1 MGSFRER
8 DLRAPILYD
17 FKVEDLDRKM
27 IPDSIHFASLCWM
40 EDELQQ
46 ALPRGMRVAKI
57 GMDDISTKAAWT
69 NLRKYP

>member
-1 MGSFRER
+1 
-8 DLRAPILYD
+8 
-17 FKVEDLDRKM
+17 M

-57 GMDDISTKAAWT
+57 GTDDISTKAAWT